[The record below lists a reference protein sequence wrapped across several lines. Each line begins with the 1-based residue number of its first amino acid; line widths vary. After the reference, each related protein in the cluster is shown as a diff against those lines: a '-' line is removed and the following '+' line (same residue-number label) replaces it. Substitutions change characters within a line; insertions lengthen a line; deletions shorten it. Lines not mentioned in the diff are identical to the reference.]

1 MYDERWTSGNSEA
14 FLQLTASSAGV
25 ASWEG
30 AWDGAPG
37 PGRHFVQTFPR
48 GDVLCFFRLPVFAS
62 NALVIGKEGA
72 RLAGNFRETTK
83 NSGATGRSISHFYLL
98 RLALGVADVFSQGH
112 WSHVRPL
119 AGLVRS
125 AVRSGLGAGLAR
137 LVLSLTSFVTTA
149 PGLIFFIREN

>member
-37 PGRHFVQTFPR
+37 PGRRFVQTFPR

-83 NSGATGRSISHFYLL
+83 NSGATGRSISPFLF
-98 RLALGVADVFSQGH
+98 AA
-112 WSHVRPL
+112 
-119 AGLVRS
+119 
-125 AVRSGLGAGLAR
+125 SGPRGR
-137 LVLSLTSFVTTA
+137 
-149 PGLIFFIREN
+149 

>member
-1 MYDERWTSGNSEA
+1 MCDERWTNGNSEA

-37 PGRHFVQTFPR
+37 PGRRFVQTFPQ

-83 NSGATGRSISHFYLL
+83 NFRCDRQEHLAFLFAASGSRGR
-98 RLALGVADVFSQGH
+98 
-112 WSHVRPL
+112 
-119 AGLVRS
+119 
-125 AVRSGLGAGLAR
+125 
-137 LVLSLTSFVTTA
+137 
-149 PGLIFFIREN
+149 